1 MQKAYA
7 RAKERSEAAHAAIP
21 SPPPLNPSP
30 PAKPRHRRVPITIV
44 DVDDAESSKSISSL
58 NRLTSTQSNATTS
71 PGDDLMKPVSS
82 RALAPGPPMP
92 GSSSN
97 KDNAAS
103 SSGVLP
109 ASSSPPAKPS
119 TFREAKQA
127 RDSSKPSR
135 AAGGGIFRGSGEHVI
150 FGNKERGNGSSPPA
164 PAPSVTAGA
173 SGTAKLDESAA
184 KIPTAASTSV
194 TSERSPLTLFAF
206 TRKWE
211 SAKSD
216 DDRWCLLSQIP
227 PSSLPYL
234 FQTSLEPSLLASMLA
249 TFLHVL
255 RSPNANQQVKE
266 DVKQYM
272 SSLSRV
278 PRFNFVLML
287 LSRSEKDTA
296 RQVWSEVGGGT
307 WDGL

>member
-1 MQKAYA
+1 QGNAAFKSGDYPAAIGHYTSAIIADNKDPTFPLNRAAAYLKLGKNEDAERDCSTVLGLSAKNAKAYF
-7 RAKERSEAAHAAIP
+7 
-21 SPPPLNPSP
+21 
-30 PAKPRHRRVPITIV
+30 RR
-44 DVDDAESSKSISSL
+44 
-58 NRLTSTQSNATTS
+58 
-71 PGDDLMKPVSS
+71 G
-82 RALAPGPPMP
+82 
-92 GSSSN
+92 
-97 KDNAAS
+97 
-103 SSGVLP
+103 
-109 ASSSPPAKPS
+109 
-119 TFREAKQA
+119 QA
-127 RDSSKPSR
+127 RLGLEKY
-135 AAGGGIFRGSGEHVI
+135 AEAQAGRFLLI
-150 FGNKERGNGSSPPA
+150 PPDMDA
-164 PAPSVTAGA
+164 P
-173 SGTAKLDESAA
+173 
-184 KIPTAASTSV
+184 STSV

-234 FQTSLEPSLLASMLA
+234 FQTSLEPSLLVSMLA